1 MIYNICKWG
10 AKRIITVNV
19 NAILFAHH
27 YILCGYLVIKVAG
40 KQAFLIQ
47 IFIIYKY
54 TPVWKNGDYLIV
66 AETFEKTCQA

>member
-1 MIYNICKWG
+1 MIHNICKWG

-19 NAILFAHH
+19 NAILLAHH

-54 TPVWKNGDYLIV
+54 TPV
-66 AETFEKTCQA
+66 